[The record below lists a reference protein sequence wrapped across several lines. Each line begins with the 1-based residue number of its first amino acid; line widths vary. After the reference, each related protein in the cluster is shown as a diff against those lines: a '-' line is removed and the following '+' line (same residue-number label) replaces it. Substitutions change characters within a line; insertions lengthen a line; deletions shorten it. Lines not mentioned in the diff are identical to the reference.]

1 MRGWNRFRPRRRAPA
16 TFKVSVNFD
25 TSQSKPGRHGYVAI
39 MTAQFQTGE
48 EWRPISTEPAP
59 FLSDLELAV
68 VDYDGPHALVFPC
81 RRVSAGWV
89 KSETRELV
97 DVRPTHWRHWQP

>member
-1 MRGWNRFRPRRRAPA
+1 VGVLPTNTAGHHRHLKVASTLTQVKANLADMA
-16 TFKVSVNFD
+16 TF
-25 TSQSKPGRHGYVAI
+25 AI
-39 MTAQFQTGE
+39 MMGQFQTSE
-48 EWRPISTEPAP
+48 EWRPISMEPAP

-89 KSETRELV
+89 KSETREPV